1 MLKQRLGMVATFL
14 LDLLALYGLVILI
27 DKYYPNL
34 PRNITF
40 DMIAVALLV
49 FRVLRAIVF

>member
-1 MLKQRLGMVATFL
+1 MVATFL